1 MPSKSGNRAR
11 GGQPAEGLAA
21 SLGSAAPRRGV
32 DPALLFEGQDPQRP
46 LRRGFEVERFNE
58 LTRRRGDLTE
68 AEADELYRY
77 RIRRLQMRAQQLRRA
92 ADAGDEQAIRRA
104 LVDFDRRQAE
114 LRRLEAVREQAGLA
128 TASDLDL
135 TAREDAVGALVSLAH
150 LRQRGLV
157 AGSEEPPSQPTG
169 AVRLPEVAFAP
180 RPDDAPVYVLVP
192 ASIPSDSLTSRIE
205 AVAGEGAQIRLVHDA
220 TEIPREGPPALVL
233 NWGSSQALPDDLVAL
248 NQPESVRVA
257 SDQVASLARL
267 GDLAPRTVLN
277 PQDIP
282 LVGGE
287 RVVAK
292 QRHGARG
299 SGKAVLPAS
308 APDRD
313 QANYDLYQQFIAD
326 RSEYRVSVLSS
337 RVVSAYVK
345 HRPEGS
351 SPDDLRPAWRYERA
365 SVLPRGVVTAAR
377 EAAQRVGLD
386 YAGVDVVEDRSSGRV
401 YCLEANAAPG
411 MSEDTVRSLYAHL
424 QQALRG
430 RAARAS

>member
-11 GGQPAEGLAA
+11 GGQPADGLAA
-21 SLGSAAPRRGV
+21 TLGSAAPGRG
-32 DPALLFEGQDPQRP
+32 DLALLFGGQDPQRP

-58 LTRRRGDLTE
+58 LARRRDELTE
-68 AEADELYRY
+68 SEADELYRY

-92 ADAGDEQAIRRA
+92 ADARDEQAIRRA
-104 LVDFDRRQAE
+104 LGDFDRRQAE
-114 LRRLEAVREQAGLA
+114 LRHLEAVRQQSGLPTA
-128 TASDLDL
+128 TELDV
-135 TAREDAVGALVSLAH
+135 TVREEAVGVLVSLAH

-157 AGSEEPPSQPTG
+157 AGSEEPSPQPTG
-169 AVRLPEVAFAP
+169 AARLPEVAFAP
-180 RPDDAPVYVLVP
+180 RPDDAPVYVLAP
-192 ASIPSDSLTSRIE
+192 TSIPSDSLASRIE

-220 TEIPREGPPALVL
+220 AEIPREGHPPLVL
-233 NWGSSQALPDDLVAL
+233 NWGSTQALPDDLVAL

-257 SDQVASLARL
+257 SDQVASLVRL
-267 GDLAPRTVLN
+267 AELAPRTVLN

-282 LVGGE
+282 LLGGE
-287 RVVAK
+287 RIVAK

-351 SPDDLRPAWRYERA
+351 GSEEIHPAWRYERA
-365 SVLPRGVVTAAR
+365 SVLPRAVLTAAR